1 MQQEKANM
9 KKLNMLFIVLV
20 STMALAAANY
30 VSIQG
35 SDTELGPTQAQADN
49 AANAGALAQLN
60 GSCMGPIVG
69 RQKTSDSC
77 SNVGT
82 SNLPTYSCTVTYVA
96 QCQQGQ

>member
-1 MQQEKANM
+1 M
-9 KKLNMLFIVLV
+9 KKLNVLFAILLL
-20 STMALAAANY
+20 SAMALAATSW
-30 VSIQG
+30 VQIQG
-35 SDTELGPTQAQADN
+35 SDTELAATQAQADY

-60 GSCMGPIVG
+60 GSCMGSIAN

-77 SNVGT
+77 SNVGS